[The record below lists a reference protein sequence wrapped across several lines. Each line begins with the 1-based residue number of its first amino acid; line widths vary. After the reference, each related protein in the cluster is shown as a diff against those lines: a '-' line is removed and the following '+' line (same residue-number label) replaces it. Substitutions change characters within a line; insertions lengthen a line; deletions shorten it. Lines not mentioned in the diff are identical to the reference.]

1 MIPLALIVLV
11 SEQVNRRRLRP
22 EVSNGLRYL
31 GVAMIYVASA
41 ADMFLAGVGQSV
53 WLPVILAVFC
63 VVGVLLGIMMR
74 VRAFLFLGIG
84 FLFLDIFAMIWHAA
98 VNLEQT
104 WVWYASGIVLG
115 VAILA
120 LFAVFERRKNKHAE
134 G

>member
-1 MIPLALIVLV
+1 
-11 SEQVNRRRLRP
+11 
-22 EVSNGLRYL
+22 
-31 GVAMIYVASA
+31 
-41 ADMFLAGVGQSV
+41 
-53 WLPVILAVFC
+53 
-63 VVGVLLGIMMR
+63 MMR

-120 LFAVFERRKNKHAE
+120 LFAVFESWYGSFFRL
-134 G
+134 